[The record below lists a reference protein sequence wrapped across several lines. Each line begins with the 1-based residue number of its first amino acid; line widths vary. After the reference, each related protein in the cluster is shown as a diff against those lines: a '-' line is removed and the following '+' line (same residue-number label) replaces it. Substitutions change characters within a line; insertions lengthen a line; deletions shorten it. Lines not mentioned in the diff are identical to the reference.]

1 MVELTKN
8 HCLRMILMND
18 RMSRDQIIKCTGWE
32 PAQTIRLMDRLA
44 FTKQI
49 ERNQHGWTLTAKG
62 LEIAKRVS
70 GTNDILRK
78 SSKLDSM
85 MPEFGLVGP
94 LTTLSEKEAMKL
106 CSISEQE

>member
-1 MVELTKN
+1 
-8 HCLRMILMND
+8 MILMND

-32 PAQTIRLMDRLA
+32 PKQTIRLMDRLA

-49 ERNQHGWTLTAKG
+49 ERNQHGWTLTSKG

-78 SSKLDSM
+78 SKNSGSM
-85 MPEFGLVGP
+85 MQNYGLVEP
-94 LTTLSEKEAMKL
+94 LTTSSEKEVKKP
-106 CSISEQE
+106 CSILEKE

>member
-1 MVELTKN
+1 MVEMSKN
-8 HCLRMILMND
+8 HCLRMILIND

-49 ERNQHGWTLTAKG
+49 ERNQHGWTLTSKG

-78 SSKLDSM
+78 SKNLDFT
-85 MPEFGLVGP
+85 MPEHGSVKP
-94 LTTLSEKEAMKL
+94 LTTLSEKEASLPCLILDK
-106 CSISEQE
+106 E